1 MSQQAQFIPQ
11 RQFHVLVND
20 ANEEHNLTVLPG
32 TQNNFKVIKQGKVLG
47 EVSYTPQSKIVC
59 YKGKLKKAL
68 MDQLEKHISNYYSYA
83 F

>member
-20 ANEEHNLTVLPG
+20 ANEEHNLTVLPD
-32 TQNNFKVIKQGKVLG
+32 TQNNFKVIKHGEVLG
-47 EVSYTPQSKIVC
+47 EVSYTPPSKIVC

>member
-32 TQNNFKVIKQGKVLG
+32 TQNNFKVIKEGEVLG

>member
-1 MSQQAQFIPQ
+1 MSQQAHFIPQ
-11 RQFHVLVND
+11 RQFHVLVKD

-32 TQNNFKVIKQGKVLG
+32 TQNNFKVIKQGEVLG

-68 MDQLEKHISNYYSYA
+68 MDQLEKHISNYYSYT